1 MSQGLPNEIESLPVF
16 LSPISSQFSLAE
28 FLDQPASA
36 QSMTTETTEA
46 AQPACVSR
54 RWHQC
59 RHGPVGNRG
68 IGRSYA
74 AASATEVSG
83 TAKGHA
89 SSHRTRPT
97 SRGMAGTAF
106 SIYVKSMP
114 NATPFQLADVI
125 IHRYELETKK
135 AAITFAR
142 DAMKSDV
149 RELLPVG
156 DLDGNPGTRLFH

>member
-1 MSQGLPNEIESLPVF
+1 
-16 LSPISSQFSLAE
+16 
-28 FLDQPASA
+28 
-36 QSMTTETTEA
+36 
-46 AQPACVSR
+46 
-54 RWHQC
+54 
-59 RHGPVGNRG
+59 
-68 IGRSYA
+68 
-74 AASATEVSG
+74 
-83 TAKGHA
+83 
-89 SSHRTRPT
+89 
-97 SRGMAGTAF
+97 MAGTAF